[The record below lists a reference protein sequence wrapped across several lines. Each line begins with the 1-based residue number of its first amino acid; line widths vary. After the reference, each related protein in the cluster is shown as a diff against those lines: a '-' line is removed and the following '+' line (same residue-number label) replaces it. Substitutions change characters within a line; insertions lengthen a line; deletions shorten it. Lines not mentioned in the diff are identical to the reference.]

1 MATSSSPA
9 PSVSDVLTS
18 GERSIIVEALKLKLA
33 SIGRAGKA
41 ASNPVI
47 IEALLAEG
55 HTVEALISK
64 FR

>member
-1 MATSSSPA
+1 MAT
-9 PSVSDVLTS
+9 VSKVDEVTVL
-18 GERSIIVEALKLKLA
+18 ERSIIVDALKLKLA

-47 IEALLAEG
+47 RDALMAEG
-55 HTVEALISK
+55 VNVEALISR